1 MTVTLILFCLV
12 LNAWIGP
19 RIIESPRARGSGLL
33 TFQVTWDLFPSL
45 SILAIILPTWRVI
58 GIRDNLDIQRK
69 LLNHTFFI
77 SYQCGHSICLVSEP
91 EVLPVKIETSVSYV
105 RR

>member
-33 TFQVTWDLFPSL
+33 TFQVTWDLVPSL
-45 SILAIILPTWRVI
+45 STLAIMLPTWRVI

-69 LLNHTFFI
+69 LLNPTFFI
-77 SYQCGHSICLVSEP
+77 SYQYDHRICLVSEP

>member
-1 MTVTLILFCLV
+1 M

-19 RIIESPRARGSGLL
+19 MIIGSPRARGSGLL
-33 TFQVTWDLFPSL
+33 TFHVTWDLFPSL
-45 SILAIILPTWRVI
+45 STLSIVLPTWRI
-58 GIRDNLDIQRK
+58 ISIRDNLDIQRK

-77 SYQCGHSICLVSEP
+77 SYQNDHRICLVSEP
-91 EVLPVKIETSVSYV
+91 EVLSVKIETSVSYV

>member
-45 SILAIILPTWRVI
+45 STLSIMLHTWRVI

-77 SYQCGHSICLVSEP
+77 SYEYDHRICLVSEP
-91 EVLPVKIETSVSYV
+91 EVLLVKIETSVSYV